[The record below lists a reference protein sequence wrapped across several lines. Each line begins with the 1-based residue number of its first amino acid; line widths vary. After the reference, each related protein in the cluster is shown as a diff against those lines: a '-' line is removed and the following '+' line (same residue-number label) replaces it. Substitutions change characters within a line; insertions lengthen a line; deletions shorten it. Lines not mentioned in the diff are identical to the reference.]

1 MKRKIPILIA
11 LAALTVAAL
20 LAACSPRQAEQKLE
34 QFENQ
39 VENRLDAAED
49 ALSDAVQDAIP
60 TVTAASGML
69 TAEDAKAI
77 AVEHAGLAGQQ
88 VSRLRAEY
96 EIDDGVPQYD
106 VEFYHDG
113 IEYSYEIHAET
124 GKILSFEK
132 DTD

>member
-11 LAALTVAAL
+11 LAVLTAAAL
-20 LAACSPRQAEQKLE
+20 LAACSPWQAEQKLE
-34 QFENQ
+34 QFEEQ

-60 TVTAASGML
+60 TVTAAPGML

-77 AVEHAGLAGQQ
+77 AVEHAGLTGQQ